1 MAQKRAGNIYRTQG
15 AAAYDVRKQREHRA
29 ELPKEQ
35 KAPVRVKRVRATM
48 RVSPFAVFGLVAAA
62 FMAVLV
68 IFGYVRLYE
77 ASAAITS
84 MENEIST
91 LQSEQA
97 KLQSVYEDKFDLTAV
112 EEQATELGMVYPKS
126 SQVVY
131 VNLSGMDR
139 AEITPAKNTNPISV
153 VYYAIYDSVK
163 GFVEYLS

>member
-15 AAAYDVRKQREHRA
+15 AAAYDVRKHTEQDN
-29 ELPKEQ
+29 LPSEKKDSVQ
-35 KAPVRVKRVRATM
+35 VKRVRATM
-48 RVSPFAVFGLVAAA
+48 HISPFAVFGLVATA
-62 FMAVLV
+62 FMAMLV

-91 LQSEQA
+91 LQDEQD

-112 EEQATELGMVYPKS
+112 EQQATELGMVYPKS

-131 VNLSGMDR
+131 VNLSGTDR
-139 AEITPAKNTNPISV
+139 AEITPAENTNPISV
-153 VYYAIYDSVK
+153 VYYAIRDSIK